1 MLLIVVNKESILS
14 YDKLSSVAYDRRSVV
29 ILLAML
35 AATVDSSTGLAVR
48 ATSDE
53 VQLTTSDSLI
63 SVDIVEL

>member
-48 ATSDE
+48 ATRDE
-53 VQLTTSDSLI
+53 IQLTTSDSLI